1 MNPFE
6 KRLGTQLQLRKSDS
20 QWRERLLLQS
30 KQSAELVVDDTK
42 LINFSSNDYLGL
54 ASNLST
60 IESVH
65 LQLDCLGVGSGAS
78 HLVSGHHQI
87 HQTLEIEVAKFLN
100 RDSAVTFSTGYMAN
114 LGILQSL
121 AKKGDLI
128 IADKLNHASLIDGA
142 KLSNANS
149 VRYQHC
155 DMSALEKRL
164 KSEAPQKWVVTDG
177 VFSMDGDL
185 APLDKIAGLC
195 QKYQAN
201 LIVDDAHGVGVVG
214 EQGQGCAEFYNLDQ
228 NQLPVLMGTFGKALG
243 GFGAFVTG
251 SQQLTD
257 YLVQFARPYIYTTA
271 MPAILAAANLHN
283 VRLIKNDTSLM
294 QRLKQN
300 ITKFKLLA
308 EQAGLNLLA
317 SDTAIQP
324 IVIGDSD
331 KLVELNR
338 QLIEAGYL
346 VGAIRPPTVPVKTDR
361 LRITLS
367 AQHTEKQIKGLIEQL
382 NSSINDKTC

>member
-6 KRLGTQLQLRKSDS
+6 KQLGTQLQLRKSDS

-185 APLDKIAGLC
+185 APLDKIAGMC

-214 EQGQGCAEFYNLDQ
+214 EQGQGCAEFFNLDQ

-382 NSSINDKTC
+382 NSSIND

>member
-6 KRLGTQLQLRKSDS
+6 KQLGTQLQLRKSDS

-30 KQSAELVVDDTK
+30 KQSAELVVDDSQ

-54 ASNLST
+54 ASNPST

-65 LQLDCLGVGSGAS
+65 QQLDCLGVGSGAS

-87 HQTLEIEVAKFLN
+87 HQSLEIEVAKFLK

-283 VRLIKNDTSLM
+283 LRLIKNDTSLM

-324 IVIGDSD
+324 IVVGDSD

-361 LRITLS
+361 LRVTLS

-382 NSSINDKTC
+382 NSSIND

>member
-6 KRLGTQLQLRKSDS
+6 KQLGTQLQLRKSDS

-30 KQSAELVVDDTK
+30 KQSAELVLDDSQ

-65 LQLDCLGVGSGAS
+65 QQLDSLGVGSGAS

-87 HQTLEIEVAKFLN
+87 HQSLEIEVAEFLK

-121 AKKGDLI
+121 AKKGELI

-283 VRLIKNDTSLM
+283 LRLIKNDTSLM

-382 NSSINDKTC
+382 NSSIND

>member
-6 KRLGTQLQLRKSDS
+6 KPLGTQLQLRKSDS

-65 LQLDCLGVGSGAS
+65 QQLDCLGVGSGAS

-185 APLDKIAGLC
+185 APLEKIAGLC

>member
-6 KRLGTQLQLRKSDS
+6 KQLGTQLQLRKSDS

-30 KQSAELVVDDTK
+30 KQSAELVLDDSQ

-65 LQLDCLGVGSGAS
+65 QQLDSLGVGSGAS

-87 HQTLEIEVAKFLN
+87 HQSLEIEVAEFLK

-121 AKKGDLI
+121 AKKGELI

-283 VRLIKNDTSLM
+283 LRLIKNDTSLM

-338 QLIEAGYL
+338 QLIKAGYL

-361 LRITLS
+361 LRVTLS

-382 NSSINDKTC
+382 NSSIND

>member
-6 KRLGTQLQLRKSDS
+6 KQLGTQLQLRKSDS

-30 KQSAELVVDDTK
+30 KQSAELVLDDSQ

-65 LQLDCLGVGSGAS
+65 QQLDSLGVGSGAS

-87 HQTLEIEVAKFLN
+87 HQSLEIEVAEFLK

-121 AKKGDLI
+121 AKKGELI
-128 IADKLNHASLIDGA
+128 ISDKLNHASLIDGA

-201 LIVDDAHGVGVVG
+201 LIVDDAHAVGVVG

-283 VRLIKNDTSLM
+283 LRLIKNDTSLM

-382 NSSINDKTC
+382 NSSIND

>member
-185 APLDKIAGLC
+185 APLDKIAGMC

>member
-6 KRLGTQLQLRKSDS
+6 KQLGTQLQLRKSDS

-185 APLDKIAGLC
+185 APLDKIAGMC

-382 NSSINDKTC
+382 NSSIND

>member
-6 KRLGTQLQLRKSDS
+6 KQLGTQLQLRKSDS

-30 KQSAELVVDDTK
+30 KQSAELMLDDSQ

-65 LQLDCLGVGSGAS
+65 QQLDSLGVGSGAS

-87 HQTLEIEVAKFLN
+87 HQSLEIEVAEFLK

-121 AKKGDLI
+121 AKKGELI

-283 VRLIKNDTSLM
+283 LRLIKNDTSLM

-382 NSSINDKTC
+382 NSSIND

>member
-6 KRLGTQLQLRKSDS
+6 KQLGTQLQLRKSDS

-54 ASNLST
+54 ASNPST
-60 IESVH
+60 VESVH
-65 LQLDCLGVGSGAS
+65 QQLDCLGVGSGAS

-87 HQTLEIEVAKFLN
+87 HQSLEIEVAKFLK

-283 VRLIKNDTSLM
+283 LRLIKNDTSLM

-382 NSSINDKTC
+382 NSSIND

>member
-6 KRLGTQLQLRKSDS
+6 KPLGTQLQLRKSDS

-65 LQLDCLGVGSGAS
+65 QQLDCLGVGSGAS

-87 HQTLEIEVAKFLN
+87 HQTLEIEVAEFLN

-185 APLDKIAGLC
+185 APLEKIAGLC

-338 QLIEAGYL
+338 QLIKAGYL

-382 NSSINDKTC
+382 NSSIND

>member
-6 KRLGTQLQLRKSDS
+6 KQLGTQLQLRKSDS

-30 KQSAELVVDDTK
+30 KQSAELVVDDSQ

-54 ASNLST
+54 ASNQST

-65 LQLDCLGVGSGAS
+65 LQLDCLGIGSGAS

-283 VRLIKNDTSLM
+283 VRLIKNDTNLM

-338 QLIEAGYL
+338 QLIKAGYL

-382 NSSINDKTC
+382 NSSIND

>member
-6 KRLGTQLQLRKSDS
+6 KPLGTQLQLRKSDS

-65 LQLDCLGVGSGAS
+65 QQLDCLGVGSGAS

-185 APLDKIAGLC
+185 APLEKIAGLC

-382 NSSINDKTC
+382 NSSIND

>member
-6 KRLGTQLQLRKSDS
+6 KQLGTQLQLRKSDS

-30 KQSAELVVDDTK
+30 KQSAELVLDDSQ

-65 LQLDCLGVGSGAS
+65 QQLDSLGVGSGAS

-382 NSSINDKTC
+382 NSSIND

>member
-1 MNPFE
+1 MNPFDQ
-6 KRLGTQLQLRKSDS
+6 QLEAQLYLRKSEF
-20 QWRERLLLQS
+20 QWRERMLLQS
-30 KQSAELVVDDTK
+30 KQGANIRGNNSELV
-42 LINFSSNDYLGL
+42 NFSSNDYLGL

-60 IESVH
+60 VESVH
-65 LQLDCLGVGSGAS
+65 QQLDQVGVGSGAS

-87 HQTLEIEVAKFLN
+87 HQSLEIEVAEFLQ

-142 KLSNANS
+142 KLSGANS
-149 VRYQHC
+149 VRYRHC
-155 DMSALEKRL
+155 DISVLEKRL

-195 QKYQAN
+195 QKYQAH

-214 EQGQGCAEFYNLDQ
+214 EHGQGCAEFFNLEQ
-228 NQLPVLMGTFGKALG
+228 NKLPVLMGTFGKALG
-243 GFGAFVTG
+243 GFGAFVAG

-257 YLVQFARPYIYTTA
+257 YLVQFARTYIYTTA

-283 VRLIKNDTSLM
+283 LQLIKNDISLI
-294 QRLKQN
+294 QRLKKN

-308 EQAGLNLLA
+308 EQAGINLLA

-324 IVIGDSD
+324 ILIGDST
-331 KLVELNR
+331 KLVAINKH
-338 QLIEAGYL
+338 LIEAGYL
-346 VGAIRPPTVPVKTDR
+346 VGAIRPPTVPAKTDR
-361 LRITLS
+361 LRVTLN
-367 AQHTEKQIKGLIEQL
+367 AQHTEEQIIGLIKQL
-382 NSSINDKTC
+382 ACCLND

>member
-6 KRLGTQLQLRKSDS
+6 KQLGTQLQLRKSDS

-30 KQSAELVVDDTK
+30 KQSAELVVDDSQ

-155 DMSALEKRL
+155 ELSALEKRL

-338 QLIEAGYL
+338 QLIKAGYL

-361 LRITLS
+361 LRVTLS
-367 AQHTEKQIKGLIEQL
+367 AEHTEKQIKGLIEQL
-382 NSSINDKTC
+382 NSSIND

>member
-6 KRLGTQLQLRKSDS
+6 KQLGTQLQLRKSDS

-65 LQLDCLGVGSGAS
+65 QQLDSLGVGSGAS

-87 HQTLEIEVAKFLN
+87 HQSLEKEVAKFLK

-121 AKKGDLI
+121 AKKGELI

-164 KSEAPQKWVVTDG
+164 ISEAPQKWVVTDG

-185 APLDKIAGLC
+185 APLDKIAGMC
-195 QKYQAN
+195 KKYQAN

-214 EQGQGCAEFYNLDQ
+214 EQGQGCAEFFNLDQ
-228 NQLPVLMGTFGKALG
+228 NQLPVLMGTFGKAIG

-251 SQQLTD
+251 SRQLTD

-283 VRLIKNDTSLM
+283 LRLIKNDTSLM

-324 IVIGDSD
+324 IVVGDSD

-338 QLIEAGYL
+338 QLIKAGYL

-382 NSSINDKTC
+382 NSSIND

>member
-6 KRLGTQLQLRKSDS
+6 KQLGTQLQLRTSDS

-382 NSSINDKTC
+382 NSSIND

>member
-6 KRLGTQLQLRKSDS
+6 KQLGTQLQLRKSDS

-30 KQSAELVVDDTK
+30 KQSAELVLHDSQ

-65 LQLDCLGVGSGAS
+65 QQLDSLGVGSGAS

-87 HQTLEIEVAKFLN
+87 HQSLEIEVAEFLK

-121 AKKGDLI
+121 AKKGELI

-164 KSEAPQKWVVTDG
+164 KSEASQKWVVTDG

-201 LIVDDAHGVGVVG
+201 LIVDDAHAVGVVG

-338 QLIEAGYL
+338 QLIKAGYL

-382 NSSINDKTC
+382 NSSIND

>member
-6 KRLGTQLQLRKSDS
+6 KQLGTQLQLRKSDS

-30 KQSAELVVDDTK
+30 KQSAELVVDDSQ

-54 ASNLST
+54 ASNPST
-60 IESVH
+60 VESVH
-65 LQLDCLGVGSGAS
+65 QQLDCLGVGSGAS

-87 HQTLEIEVAKFLN
+87 HQSLEIEVAKFLK

-121 AKKGDLI
+121 AKKGELI
-128 IADKLNHASLIDGA
+128 ITDKLNHASLIDGA

-271 MPAILAAANLHN
+271 TPAILAAANLHN
-283 VRLIKNDTSLM
+283 LRLIKNDTSLM

-382 NSSINDKTC
+382 NSSIND